1 MKEYETILKVLGAKI
16 QELELS
22 IYCKDLRIEELKK
35 EIEELKENKI
45 NEWFNFQ
52 RRYSRIFF
60 RR

>member
-22 IYCKDLRIEELKK
+22 VYCKDLRIEELKK

-45 NEWFNFQ
+45 NEWFNL
-52 RRYSRIFF
+52 
-60 RR
+60 